1 MQDIYEKTIE
11 DLGGLMIK
19 FFGCDRITMPIQQA
33 IVLLEA
39 HQQIIR
45 CKDCKYHAMDMC
57 CNHPI
62 EWNNGESRNHCNPN
76 WFCADGERKNND

>member
-39 HQQIIR
+39 HQKIIR
-45 CKDCKYHAMDMC
+45 CKDCKFNDRC
-57 CNHPI
+57 ELRDLLLNH
-62 EWNNGESRNHCNPN
+62 E
-76 WFCADGERKNND
+76 DGYCSDAEKKDT